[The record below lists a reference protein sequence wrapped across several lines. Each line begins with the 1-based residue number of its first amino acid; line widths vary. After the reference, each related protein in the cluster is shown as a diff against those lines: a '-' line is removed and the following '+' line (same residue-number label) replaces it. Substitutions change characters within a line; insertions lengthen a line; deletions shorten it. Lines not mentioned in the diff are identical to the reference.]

1 MKHKYSRL
9 LLLILLFLPIALW
22 AQEKA
27 YPKNGEGIELFL
39 KRFNRTGSYYQKE
52 FIRLNKSKLGKNN
65 MLITGVKYTIP
76 PLKENEQPVKSEP
89 TSKRRKGY
97 EPLFGKNLASYNVES
112 NELKGACFYLVSGHG
127 GPDPGAIGK
136 WGTMSCMK
144 MNMPTISSCVLP
156 AT

>member
-1 MKHKYSRL
+1 MKHKYTRL

-27 YPKNGEGIELFL
+27 CPKNGEGIELFL

-76 PLKENEQPVKSEP
+76 P
-89 TSKRRKGY
+89 
-97 EPLFGKNLASYNVES
+97 
-112 NELKGACFYLVSGHG
+112 
-127 GPDPGAIGK
+127 
-136 WGTMSCMK
+136 
-144 MNMPTISSCVLP
+144 
-156 AT
+156 

>member
-1 MKHKYSRL
+1 MKHKYII
-9 LLLILLFLPIALW
+9 LLILLFFVLPANLG

-52 FIRLNKSKLGKNN
+52 FIRLNKSKLGRNN

-76 PLKENEQPVKSEP
+76 PLKEDEQPTKSES
-89 TSKRRKGY
+89 TSKQRKGY
-97 EPLFGKNLASYNVES
+97 EPLFGKGLASYNVES

-136 WGTMSCMK
+136 MGES
-144 MNMPTISSCVLP
+144 
-156 AT
+156 

>member
-1 MKHKYSRL
+1 MKHKYII
-9 LLLILLFLPIALW
+9 LLILLFFVLPANLG

-52 FIRLNKSKLGKNN
+52 FIRLNKSKLGRNN

-76 PLKENEQPVKSEP
+76 PLKEDEQPVKSEL

-97 EPLFGKNLASYNVES
+97 EPLFGKGLASYNVES
-112 NELKGACFYLVSGHG
+112 NELKGACFYLDMADQIQELS
-127 GPDPGAIGK
+127 GK
-136 WGTMSCMK
+136 WGIMNCMK
-144 MNMPTISSCVLP
+144 MNTPTTLSSALP
-156 AT
+156 EI